1 MTCEECV
8 CSIKIVQD
16 IQIHRTT
23 FRHILLD
30 EAYFVISVA
39 LLRERLAAFILHVN
53 PAFIRLEC
61 SCYRV
66 MPARKTV
73 NEIPAEKSSEL
84 KHLQDSLTRF
94 FTPTNQRRSRVAQ
107 SSFSLESFEPGAS
120 SSRATSCK
128 SIDSKKHHFS
138 AISIDTKH
146 GDLQSTPPHPS
157 ISSSLKSGQSTPSPH
172 RRTDV
177 LFDALSPY
185 FSATSEKR
193 RTFSKGQYVHLSG
206 GRTRIKGGES
216 TVVHEEGAFSPSC
229 LHQPHSSTA
238 VTSSES
244 QDELSSTEQR
254 RSIIRPARKK
264 RHSTHVSKP
273 TASYQNAS
281 PSIYVRRNE
290 NASERR
296 SVQNTYLFPVECS
309 SRNSGLR
316 HLSLQSSSSLKSLV
330 PKGLV
335 SQRRLRTASI
345 IRKAKSHKTRLKLRQ
360 SLSPR
365 LVTRKRVVSL
375 RQPHLDELNMAG
387 GTVSLS
393 EPVAITSEDRELY
406 SAACNLAGLD
416 FNAILSECTPGEH
429 KTFNDTTDSS
439 RNPKAIR
446 IGNFEIETWYSAPYP
461 AEYAQLSVL
470 YLCEY
475 CMKYMKSLEMRQRH
489 SERCQLRHP
498 PGNEIYRKDG
508 VSVFE
513 VDGYCSRIY
522 CQNICLLAKLFLDHK
537 TLYYD
542 VEPFLFYVVTRNDSS
557 GCHFV
562 GYFSKEKYSAQKY
575 NLSCIM
581 TLPSYQRQGFG
592 RFLIDFSF
600 LLSRKEGMTGTPERP
615 LSDLGRFSY
624 KSYWRSAICEYL
636 YKNISPDKTKRLTLR
651 GIARGTGISVY
662 DVMETLQSLNILQ
675 RIDSQMVIVLNM
687 TMLKSHWTRA
697 KNDAKRIWLDETK
710 LSWLPIAHSP
720 SKEYGERS
728 SHVLCS
734 PFTSPIRQ
742 TTVRRSRGNIMQN
755 SNSGGGM
762 QGSKTNNFFREKNI
776 KNGKTILRRQRYGD
790 NTSDED
796 KRAVMSFKTT
806 CRDGKQNR
814 RIWRKTSGDD
824 SDDDDVKLQKEARK
838 NVRLAEMSQK
848 KISKRSTTNRRFRK
862 SGTKKA
868 VAIEPYTYPSSSN
881 SDSSDL
887 SDVSSDVRKSGKAC
901 KPSHRKHISRSH
913 FRRRKQRNITNV
925 ESIELNNVNDHD
937 TPDSKRVPVKTV
949 NSNCHKLH
957 LYHVSSSADSI
968 GSEGSSDDSLL
979 ILKRRKITN
988 STKPL
993 FSSCANS
1000 PEPLGNGHKLS
1011 MSQEPGSEI
1020 PDCDKLIAA
1029 NVQQSNKNEKSLELS
1044 VDNEDELP
1052 PTLEAD
1058 GVDGR
1063 DKLVKEWDNP
1073 DRSCCS
1079 GSSFPNGMPLLRV
1092 NIAGNDSAYEG
1103 EDEDVPPRLSPNFAM
1118 VESSDT
1124 NSPKELE
1131 PIPSLCQ
1138 TLPNKSAPDL
1148 LAVSSPSKPCDT
1160 VSNNSTSRITSVT
1173 NTICEMV
1180 NLGGDAG
1187 SEGESEAEQKEL
1199 GGGHSNHR
1207 KNGKSEALPLRLET
1221 SALDRPPKAPAML
1234 SLPNEEHD
1242 MGHTDEKSEIAS
1254 IGKDSSVETVEQ
1266 AVFQSSNNCRQPNSI
1281 LNQSPIL
1288 PPSSIH
1294 SDLSSQS
1301 FVSPPC
1307 SLQKRNTSD
1316 GSCRTPL
1323 SQIEA
1328 SPGEVFI
1335 GSVDRNSVRSNPST
1349 PHHLSTQSHP
1359 SSEMMFC
1366 TTTAG
1371 DMCLTMMAET
1381 PVMANNTKSMVKP
1394 STPTVL
1400 PSATTQHHH
1409 SHRRGSKKD
1418 QSRTSKTVSNSQRAQ
1433 MFMPPAPLPPYVIA
1447 ASSAGQ
1453 SFMGPSQVTHSQTG
1467 SYYAGGYANSRHSA
1481 YFDSQFHPNALST
1494 ATASATYPASSVSY
1508 PSHLGGIG
1516 KTYPMGAAVQS
1527 GFSYS
1532 YPRGMHQTG
1541 ANMGLSSGSG
1551 TIGPATP
1558 QQMIGVQ
1565 CPELPNTGQA
1575 NAAASWRYPAPP
1587 AAFSGHF
1594 MDAFGGGMPS
1604 AAGGTQFALPNQ
1616 LYYQHGYHP
1625 YLMPMMRND

>member
-1 MTCEECV
+1 
-8 CSIKIVQD
+8 
-16 IQIHRTT
+16 
-23 FRHILLD
+23 
-30 EAYFVISVA
+30 
-39 LLRERLAAFILHVN
+39 
-53 PAFIRLEC
+53 
-61 SCYRV
+61 
-66 MPARKTV
+66 MPARKSAD
-73 NEIPAEKSSEL
+73 EIPAEKSSEL

-107 SSFSLESFEPGAS
+107 SSFSLESFEPCAS

-128 SIDSKKHHFS
+128 SIDSKKDSSKERTRRSPRPVRKLSAKDIKKNVISGEINKTTGSKIHHFS

-146 GDLQSTPPHPS
+146 GDLQSSVPLQPS
-157 ISSSLKSGQSTPSPH
+157 ISSPVKSGQSTPSPH
-172 RRTDV
+172 RRTDA

-206 GRTRIKGGES
+206 GRTRTKSGEN
-216 TVVHEEGAFSPSC
+216 TAIHEESAFSSSC
-229 LHQPHSSTA
+229 LRQPQTSAA

-244 QDELSSTEQR
+244 QDELPSTEQR
-254 RSIIRPARKK
+254 RNIVRPTRKK
-264 RHSTHVSKP
+264 RHLTHVSEP
-273 TASYQNAS
+273 ATSYQNAS
-281 PSIYVRRNE
+281 SSVYARINE
-290 NASERR
+290 NAAERH
-296 SVQNTYLFPVECS
+296 SIQNTSLFPVECS
-309 SRNSGLR
+309 SRSSGLR
-316 HLSLQSSSSLKSLV
+316 HVSLQSSSSLKSLV

-365 LVTRKRVVSL
+365 IITRKRVVSL

-387 GTVSLS
+387 ETVSLT
-393 EPVAITSEDRELY
+393 EPVTITSEDRELY
-406 SAACNLAGLD
+406 SAARSLAGLD
-416 FNAILSECTPGEH
+416 FDASLSGCSSGEH
-429 KTFNDTTDSS
+429 ITFNDVNDSS

-470 YLCEY
+470 YLCEF

-508 VSVFE
+508 ISVFE

-636 YKNISPDKTKRLTLR
+636 YKTISPDKTKRLTLR

-675 RIDSQMVIVLNM
+675 RIDSQMIIVLNM

-697 KNDAKRIWLDETK
+697 KNDTKRIWLDETK
-710 LSWLPIAHSP
+710 LSWLPVAHSP

-728 SHVLCS
+728 SHTLRS
-734 PFTSPIRQ
+734 PFTNPIRQ
-742 TTVRRSRGNIMQN
+742 TVRRNRRNIMQN
-755 SNSGGGM
+755 AAVGGGIQRSKINSG
-762 QGSKTNNFFREKNI
+762 FFREKNI
-776 KNGKTILRRQRYGD
+776 KNGKTILKRQRSED
-790 NTSDED
+790 NTSDEE
-796 KRAVMSFKTT
+796 KKAVMDLKTT

-824 SDDDDVKLQKEARK
+824 SDDDDVKLQKETRK
-838 NVRLAEMSQK
+838 NIRLAEMSQK
-848 KISKRSTTNRRFRK
+848 KISKRSTTSRRFRR

-887 SDVSSDVRKSGKAC
+887 SDGSSDIRKSGKAY
-901 KPSHRKHISRSH
+901 KSSHRKHVSRSH
-913 FRRRKQRNITNV
+913 FRRRKQRSIGNV
-925 ESIELNNVNDHD
+925 ESIELNNVNDQD
-937 TPDSKRVPVKTV
+937 IMPDSKTVPMKTM
-949 NSNCHKLH
+949 NSNCRKLH
-957 LYHVSSSADSI
+957 LYHMSSSVDSS

-979 ILKRRKITN
+979 ILKRRRISN

-1000 PEPLGNGHKLS
+1000 PETLEGGHTSPKLS
-1011 MSQEPGSEI
+1011 MSQEPGSEVL
-1020 PDCDKLIAA
+1020 DSEKVTATD
-1029 NVQQSNKNEKSLELS
+1029 VQQSNKNEKSLELS

-1063 DKLVKEWDNP
+1063 DKLIKEWDNL
-1073 DRSCCS
+1073 DKSCCS
-1079 GSSFPNGMPLLRV
+1079 GNSFPNGMPLLRV
-1092 NIAGNDSAYEG
+1092 SIAGNDSAYEG
-1103 EDEDVPPRLSPNFAM
+1103 EDEDVPPRLSPNFAL

-1124 NSPKELE
+1124 SSPKELE
-1131 PIPSLCQ
+1131 PIPALCQ
-1138 TLPNKSAPDL
+1138 TLSNKSAPDL
-1148 LAVSSPSKPCDT
+1148 LAVSSPSKSHDT
-1160 VSNNSTSRITSVT
+1160 ASNNSTSRITSVT

-1199 GGGHSNHR
+1199 GGVHSNHR

-1234 SLPNEEHD
+1234 SLPNEEHE
-1242 MGHTDEKSEIAS
+1242 MGHTDEKSEVAS
-1254 IGKDSSVETVEQ
+1254 IGKDSSVETVEH
-1266 AVFQSSNNCRQPNSI
+1266 AVFQSSSSCRQPNSI

-1335 GSVDRNSVRSNPST
+1335 GSADRNSVRSNPST

-1359 SSEMMFC
+1359 GSDMMFC

-1371 DMCLTMMAET
+1371 DMCLTMMTET
-1381 PVMANNTKSMVKP
+1381 PVMTNNTKSMVKP

-1400 PSATTQHHH
+1400 PSTTTQHH
-1409 SHRRGSKKD
+1409 SHRRTSKKD
-1418 QSRTSKTVSNSQRAQ
+1418 QSRSSKNASNSQRAQ
-1433 MFMPPAPLPPYVIA
+1433 MFMPPTPLPPYVIA
-1447 ASSAGQ
+1447 APSAGQ
-1453 SFMGPSQVTHSQTG
+1453 SFMGPSQVAHSQTG

-1481 YFDSQFHPNALST
+1481 YFDSQFHPNALS

-1532 YPRGMHQTG
+1532 YPRGMHQAS

-1551 TIGPATP
+1551 TLGPVTP
-1558 QQMIGVQ
+1558 QHMIGVQ
-1565 CPELPNTGQA
+1565 CPELQNTSQA
-1575 NAAASWRYPAPP
+1575 NAAASWRYPTPP
-1587 AAFSGHF
+1587 TPFSGHF

-1604 AAGGTQFALPNQ
+1604 AASSSQFALPNQ

>member
-1 MTCEECV
+1 M
-8 CSIKIVQD
+8 
-16 IQIHRTT
+16 
-23 FRHILLD
+23 RHVPQQ
-30 EAYFVISVA
+30 F
-39 LLRERLAAFILHVN
+39 F
-53 PAFIRLEC
+53 LENEKR
-61 SCYRV
+61 S
-66 MPARKTV
+66 AD
-73 NEIPAEKSSEL
+73 EIPTEKSSEL

-128 SIDSKKHHFS
+128 CVDSKKHHFS

-146 GDLQSTPPHPS
+146 GDFQSHTSPQPS
-157 ISSSLKSGQSTPSPH
+157 ISSPLKSGQSTPSPH
-172 RRTDV
+172 RRTDA

-185 FSATSEKR
+185 FSAASEKR

-206 GRTRIKGGES
+206 GRTRTKSGES
-216 TVVHEEGAFSPSC
+216 SAVHEDSAFSSSC
-229 LHQPHSSTA
+229 IRQPNTSAA

-244 QDELSSTEQR
+244 QDELPSTEQR
-254 RSIIRPARKK
+254 RNIIRPARKK
-264 RHSTHVSKP
+264 RRSTHVIEP
-273 TASYQNAS
+273 ATSYQNS
-281 PSIYVRRNE
+281 SSIYTRINEKAAVRHSFQ
-290 NASERR
+290 NASL
-296 SVQNTYLFPVECS
+296 YPVECV
-309 SRNSGLR
+309 SRSSGLR
-316 HLSLQSSSSLKSLV
+316 HVSSNLKSLV

-387 GTVSLS
+387 GTVSLA
-393 EPVAITSEDRELY
+393 EPVTITNEDRELY
-406 SAACNLAGLD
+406 NAARNLAGLD
-416 FNAILSECTPGEH
+416 FDTTSSGCTAGER
-429 KTFNDTTDSS
+429 KIFNDAIDNS
-439 RNPKAIR
+439 RNPKAVR

-461 AEYAQLSVL
+461 AEYAQLSIL

-542 VEPFLFYVVTRNDSS
+542 VEPFLFYVVTKNDSS

-636 YKNISPDKTKRLTLR
+636 YKTISPDKTKRLTLR

-662 DVMETLQSLNILQ
+662 DVMETLQSLNMLQ
-675 RIDSQMVIVLNM
+675 RINSQMVIILNM
-687 TMLKSHWTRA
+687 TMLKNHWTKA
-697 KNDAKRIWLDETK
+697 KNDTKRIWLDETK
-710 LSWLPIAHSP
+710 LSWLPVVHSP

-728 SHVLCS
+728 SHVLRS
-734 PFTSPIRQ
+734 PFASPIRQ
-742 TTVRRSRGNIMQN
+742 TAMRRNRGSMLQN
-755 SNSGGGM
+755 AGGGSGT
-762 QGSKTNNFFREKNI
+762 QESKTNSDFFREKCI
-776 KNGKTILRRQRYGD
+776 KNGKTILKRQPSDD

-796 KRAVMSFKTT
+796 KKTIMDLKTT

-824 SDDDDVKLQKEARK
+824 SDDDDVKLQKETRK
-838 NVRLAEMSQK
+838 NMRLAEMSQK
-848 KISKRSTTNRRFRK
+848 KMSKRSATNRRFRK

-887 SDVSSDVRKSGKAC
+887 SDDSSDVRKNGKAY

-913 FRRRKQRNITNV
+913 FKRRKQKSITNV
-925 ESIELNNVNDHD
+925 ESIELNNVNDQD
-937 TPDSKRVPVKTV
+937 IMPDNKGIPVKTM

-957 LYHVSSSADSI
+957 LYHISSSADSS

-979 ILKRRKITN
+979 ILKRRRISN

-1000 PEPLGNGHKLS
+1000 PEPLRDGHITPKLS
-1011 MSQEPGSEI
+1011 VSQKTGNEI
-1020 PDCDKLIAA
+1020 LDCDKPIATDA
-1029 NVQQSNKNEKSLELS
+1029 QQSNKNEKSLELS

-1058 GVDGR
+1058 GVDSR
-1063 DKLVKEWDNP
+1063 DKLVKEWDSL
-1073 DRSCCS
+1073 DKSCCS

-1103 EDEDVPPRLSPNFAM
+1103 EDEDVPPRLSPNFAP

-1124 NSPKELE
+1124 SSPKELE
-1131 PIPSLCQ
+1131 STPSLCQ
-1138 TLPNKSAPDL
+1138 TLPSKSAPDL
-1148 LAVSSPSKPCDT
+1148 LVVSSPSKPHET
-1160 VSNNSTSRITSVT
+1160 VSNNAASRITSVT

-1199 GGGHSNHR
+1199 GGSHSNHR

-1234 SLPNEEHD
+1234 SLPNEEHE
-1242 MGHTDEKSEIAS
+1242 MGHTDEKSEVAS
-1254 IGKDSSVETVEQ
+1254 IGKDSSVETVEH
-1266 AVFQSSNNCRQPNSI
+1266 AVFQSNSSCRQPSSI

-1288 PPSSIH
+1288 PPNSIH

-1335 GSVDRNSVRSNPST
+1335 GSADRNSVRSNPAT

-1359 SSEMMFC
+1359 GSEMMFC
-1366 TTTAG
+1366 TTTTG
-1371 DMCLTMMAET
+1371 DMCLTMMTET

-1394 STPTVL
+1394 STPAVL
-1400 PSATTQHHH
+1400 PSTTTQHH

-1418 QSRTSKTVSNSQRAQ
+1418 QSRSSKNTSNVQRAQ
-1433 MFMPPAPLPPYVIA
+1433 MFMPPTPLPPYVLA
-1447 ASSAGQ
+1447 APSAGQ

-1467 SYYAGGYANSRHSA
+1467 SYYGGGYANSRHSA
-1481 YFDSQFHPNALST
+1481 YFDSQFHPSALSA

-1532 YPRGMHQTG
+1532 YPRGMHQAG
-1541 ANMGLSSGSG
+1541 ANVGLSSGSG
-1551 TIGPATP
+1551 TIGPVTP
-1558 QQMIGVQ
+1558 QQMISVQ
-1565 CPELPNTGQA
+1565 CPELQSNGQA
-1575 NAAASWRYPAPP
+1575 NAAASWRYPTPS

-1604 AAGGTQFALPNQ
+1604 AASGSQFALPNQ

>member
-1 MTCEECV
+1 M
-8 CSIKIVQD
+8 KFMQKN
-16 IQIHRTT
+16 R
-23 FRHILLD
+23 
-30 EAYFVISVA
+30 
-39 LLRERLAAFILHVN
+39 
-53 PAFIRLEC
+53 
-61 SCYRV
+61 
-66 MPARKTV
+66 
-73 NEIPAEKSSEL
+73 
-84 KHLQDSLTRF
+84 DSLTRF
-94 FTPTNQRRSRVAQ
+94 FTPTNRRRSRVAQ

-120 SSRATSCK
+120 SRSKLCK
-128 SIDSKKHHFS
+128 SIDSKKDLSRERARRSPRPVRRISGKDVKKNVICGEINKTTASKIHHLS

-146 GDLQSTPPHPS
+146 GDFQSSTSPQPS
-157 ISSSLKSGQSTPSPH
+157 ISSPLKSGQSTPSPH
-172 RRTDV
+172 RRTDA

-185 FSATSEKR
+185 FSAASEKR

-206 GRTRIKGGES
+206 GRTRTKSGEGS
-216 TVVHEEGAFSPSC
+216 VVHEENAFSTSC
-229 LHQPHSSTA
+229 VRQPHTSAA

-244 QDELSSTEQR
+244 QDELPSTEQR
-254 RSIIRPARKK
+254 RNTIRPARKK
-264 RHSTHVSKP
+264 RHSAHLSEPAT
-273 TASYQNAS
+273 SYQSAS
-281 PSIYVRRNE
+281 SSMHVRVNE
-290 NASERR
+290 NSAEHH
-296 SVQNTYLFPVECS
+296 SVQNTYLFP
-309 SRNSGLR
+309 
-316 HLSLQSSSSLKSLV
+316 SSSSLKSFV

-375 RQPHLDELNMAG
+375 RQPYLDELNMAG
-387 GTVSLS
+387 GAVSLT
-393 EPVAITSEDRELY
+393 EPVTITDEDRELY
-406 SAACNLAGLD
+406 NAACNLAGLD
-416 FNAILSECTPGEH
+416 FNASPNECASAEH
-429 KTFNDTTDSS
+429 KTFSDSIDSS

-624 KSYWRSAICEYL
+624 RSYWRSAICEYL
-636 YKNISPDKTKRLTLR
+636 YKTLSPDKTKRLTLR

-697 KNDAKRIWLDETK
+697 KSDTKRIWLDETK
-710 LSWLPIAHSP
+710 LSWSPVTYSP
-720 SKEYGERS
+720 SKEYSERS
-728 SHVLCS
+728 SHSLRS
-734 PFTSPIRQ
+734 PFTSPIQQ

-755 SNSGGGM
+755 SGGNM
-762 QGSKTNNFFREKNI
+762 QGPKTNNFFLEKGI
-776 KNGKTILRRQRYGD
+776 KNGKTILKKQRSDG

-796 KRAVMSFKTT
+796 KKAVMNFKTT

-838 NVRLAEMSQK
+838 NMRLAERGQK
-848 KISKRSTTNRRFRK
+848 KISKRSTTSRRFRK

-868 VAIEPYTYPSSSN
+868 VAVEPYTYPSSSN
-881 SDSSDL
+881 SESSDL
-887 SDVSSDVRKSGKAC
+887 SDDSSGIRRNGRAC
-901 KPSHRKHISRSH
+901 KSSNRKLVSQSS
-913 FRRRKQRNITNV
+913 FRRRKQFGFMFYGNTVKFKFIYHGNIDPVYISIADV
-925 ESIELNNVNDHD
+925 ESIELNNINDQD
-937 TPDSKRVPVKTV
+937 VAPDSKRMPVKIMK
-949 NSNCHKLH
+949 SRNCHKLH
-957 LYHVSSSADSI
+957 LYHISSSADSS
-968 GSEGSSDDSLL
+968 GCEGSSDDSLL
-979 ILKRRKITN
+979 ILKRRKIAN

-993 FSSCANS
+993 LSSCDNT
-1000 PEPLGNGHKLS
+1000 PEPLGDGHITRKLS
-1011 MSQEPGSEI
+1011 VSQEPGSDI
-1020 PDCDKLIAA
+1020 PDCDRPTSS

-1073 DRSCCS
+1073 ERLCCS
-1079 GSSFPNGMPLLRV
+1079 GSSFPNGMPLLRMS
-1092 NIAGNDSAYEG
+1092 IAGNDSAYEG
-1103 EDEDVPPRLSPNFAM
+1103 EDEDVPPRLSPNFAL

-1131 PIPSLCQ
+1131 PIPPMCQ

-1148 LAVSSPSKPCDT
+1148 LAVSSPSKPHDT
-1160 VSNNSTSRITSVT
+1160 VSNNSASRMTSVT

-1199 GGGHSNHR
+1199 GGNHSNQR

-1242 MGHTDEKSEIAS
+1242 ISHTDEKSEVAS
-1254 IGKDSSVETVEQ
+1254 VEKDSSVETVEH
-1266 AVFQSSNNCRQPNSI
+1266 AVFHSNSSCRQSNSI

-1294 SDLSSQS
+1294 SDLSSQG
-1301 FVSPPC
+1301 FVSPSC

-1316 GSCRTPL
+1316 GSCRTPV

-1349 PHHLSTQSHP
+1349 PRHLSTQNHP
-1359 SSEMMFC
+1359 GSEMMFC
-1366 TTTAG
+1366 TTTTG
-1371 DMCLTMMAET
+1371 DMCLAMMAET
-1381 PVMANNTKSMVKP
+1381 PVLTNNPKSMVKP
-1394 STPTVL
+1394 STPAVL
-1400 PSATTQHHH
+1400 PSTTTHH

-1418 QSRTSKTVSNSQRAQ
+1418 QSRSSKTALNSQRAQ
-1433 MFMPPAPLPPYVIA
+1433 MFMPPAPLPPYVMA
-1447 ASSAGQ
+1447 AQSAGQ
-1453 SFMGPSQVTHSQTG
+1453 SFMGHSQVTHSQTG

-1481 YFDSQFHPNALST
+1481 YFDSQFHQNALST

-1532 YPRGMHQTG
+1532 YPRGMHQAG

-1551 TIGPATP
+1551 TIGPVTP

-1565 CPELPNTGQA
+1565 CPELQNSSQTS
-1575 NAAASWRYPAPP
+1575 AAASWRYPTPP

-1625 YLMPMMRND
+1625 YLMPVMRND

>member
-1 MTCEECV
+1 
-8 CSIKIVQD
+8 
-16 IQIHRTT
+16 
-23 FRHILLD
+23 
-30 EAYFVISVA
+30 
-39 LLRERLAAFILHVN
+39 
-53 PAFIRLEC
+53 
-61 SCYRV
+61 
-66 MPARKTV
+66 MPARKSAD
-73 NEIPAEKSSEL
+73 EIPAEKSSEL

-120 SSRATSCK
+120 SSLATGK
-128 SIDSKKHHFS
+128 SIDSKKDSSKERTRRSPRSVRKFSAKDIKKNVVSGEIKKTTGSKIPHFS
-138 AISIDTKH
+138 AISIDTEH
-146 GDLQSTPPHPS
+146 GDLQLSTPLQPS
-157 ISSSLKSGQSTPSPH
+157 ISSSVKSGQSTPSPH
-172 RRTDV
+172 RRTDA

-206 GRTRIKGGES
+206 GRTRTKSGEN
-216 TVVHEEGAFSPSC
+216 TALHEESAFSSSC
-229 LHQPHSSTA
+229 LHQPHTSAA

-244 QDELSSTEQR
+244 QDELTDQR
-254 RSIIRPARKK
+254 QNIARPTRKK
-264 RHSTHVSKP
+264 RHLIHISEPAT
-273 TASYQNAS
+273 SYQNAS
-281 PSIYVRRNE
+281 SSVYTRINE
-290 NASERR
+290 NAAERH
-296 SVQNTYLFPVECS
+296 SVQNTSLFPGVECS
-309 SRNSGLR
+309 SRSSGLR
-316 HLSLQSSSSLKSLV
+316 NVSLHSSSNLKSLV

-360 SLSPR
+360 PLSPR

-375 RQPHLDELNMAG
+375 RQPHLDELNMVG
-387 GTVSLS
+387 GTVSLT
-393 EPVAITSEDRELY
+393 EPVTITNEDRELY
-406 SAACNLAGLD
+406 SAARNLAELD
-416 FNAILSECTPGEH
+416 FDARPSGCTSGEH
-429 KTFNDTTDSS
+429 VTFNDANDSS

-461 AEYAQLSVL
+461 AEYAQLSIL
-470 YLCEY
+470 YLCEF

-498 PGNEIYRKDG
+498 PGNEIYRKDDI
-508 VSVFE
+508 SIFE

-624 KSYWRSAICEYL
+624 RSYWRSAICEYL
-636 YKNISPDKTKRLTLR
+636 YKTISPDKTKRLTLR

-675 RIDSQMVIVLNM
+675 RIDSQMIIVLNM
-687 TMLKSHWTRA
+687 TMLKSHWVKA
-697 KNDAKRIWLDETK
+697 KNDTKRIWLDETK
-710 LSWLPIAHSP
+710 LSWLPVSHSP

-728 SHVLCS
+728 SHALHS
-734 PFTSPIRQ
+734 PFTNPIRQ

-755 SNSGGGM
+755 VGADGSI
-762 QGSKTNNFFREKNI
+762 QESKTNSGFFREKNV
-776 KNGKTILRRQRYGD
+776 KNGKTILKRQRSDD
-790 NTSDED
+790 NTSDEE
-796 KRAVMSFKTT
+796 KKTIMGLKTT

-824 SDDDDVKLQKEARK
+824 SDDDVKLQKETRK
-838 NVRLAEMSQK
+838 NVRLVEMSQTK
-848 KISKRSTTNRRFRK
+848 VSKRNTTNRRFRK

-887 SDVSSDVRKSGKAC
+887 SDDSSDIQKNGRAH
-901 KPSHRKHISRSH
+901 KPSRRKLVSRSH
-913 FRRRKQRNITNV
+913 FRRRKQRSIGNV
-925 ESIELNNVNDHD
+925 ESIELNNVNDQD
-937 TPDSKRVPVKTV
+937 IMPDNKSAPVKTM
-949 NSNCHKLH
+949 NSNCRKLH
-957 LYHVSSSADSI
+957 LHHISSSADSS

-979 ILKRRKITN
+979 ILKRRRIN
-988 STKPL
+988 YNTKPL

-1000 PEPLGNGHKLS
+1000 PEPLEDEHVSSKLS
-1011 MSQEPGSEI
+1011 MSQEPGNEI
-1020 PDCDKLIAA
+1020 LDSDKLIATD
-1029 NVQQSNKNEKSLELS
+1029 VQQSNKNGKSLELS

-1103 EDEDVPPRLSPNFAM
+1103 EDEDVPPRLSPNFAL
-1118 VESSDT
+1118 VENSDT

-1138 TLPNKSAPDL
+1138 TLSNKSAPDL
-1148 LAVSSPSKPCDT
+1148 LAVSSPSKSHDT
-1160 VSNNSTSRITSVT
+1160 VSNNSASRITSIA

-1199 GGGHSNHR
+1199 SGGHSSHR

-1234 SLPNEEHD
+1234 SLPNEEHE
-1242 MGHTDEKSEIAS
+1242 MSHTDEKSEVAS
-1254 IGKDSSVETVEQ
+1254 IGKDSSVETVEH
-1266 AVFQSSNNCRQPNSI
+1266 AVFQSSSNCRQPNSI

-1335 GSVDRNSVRSNPST
+1335 GSADRNSVRSNPST

-1359 SSEMMFC
+1359 GSDMMFC

-1381 PVMANNTKSMVKP
+1381 PLMTNNAKSMVKP

-1400 PSATTQHHH
+1400 PSTTTQHH

-1418 QSRTSKTVSNSQRAQ
+1418 QGRSSKNASNSQRAQ
-1433 MFMPPAPLPPYVIA
+1433 MFMPPTPLPPYVIA
-1447 ASSAGQ
+1447 APSAGQ
-1453 SFMGPSQVTHSQTG
+1453 SFMGHSQVAHSQTG

-1481 YFDSQFHPNALST
+1481 YFDSQFHPNALS

-1532 YPRGMHQTG
+1532 YPRGMHQAG

-1551 TIGPATP
+1551 TLGPVTP

-1565 CPELPNTGQA
+1565 CPELQNTSQA
-1575 NAAASWRYPAPP
+1575 NAAASWRYPTPP

-1604 AAGGTQFALPNQ
+1604 AASSSQFALPNQ

>member
-1 MTCEECV
+1 
-8 CSIKIVQD
+8 
-16 IQIHRTT
+16 
-23 FRHILLD
+23 
-30 EAYFVISVA
+30 
-39 LLRERLAAFILHVN
+39 
-53 PAFIRLEC
+53 
-61 SCYRV
+61 
-66 MPARKTV
+66 MPARKSAD
-73 NEIPAEKSSEL
+73 EIPAEKSSEL

-107 SSFSLESFEPGAS
+107 SSFSLETFEPGAS
-120 SSRATSCK
+120 SSRAASYK
-128 SIDSKKHHFS
+128 SIESKKDSNKERKRSPRLVRKFTAKDIKKNVSEISRKGSKIHHFS
-138 AISIDTKH
+138 AISIDTKQS
-146 GDLQSTPPHPS
+146 DLQSPISLQPS

-172 RRTDV
+172 RRTDA

-185 FSATSEKR
+185 FSAASEKR

-206 GRTRIKGGES
+206 GRTRTKSGES
-216 TVVHEEGAFSPSC
+216 SNIHEDGVFSPSC
-229 LHQPHSSTA
+229 IHQPHTSTA
-238 VTSSES
+238 VISSES
-244 QDELSSTEQR
+244 QDELLSAEQR
-254 RSIIRPARKK
+254 PNTVHPSSKK
-264 RHSTHVSKP
+264 RQSTYVSEP
-273 TASYQNAS
+273 AAYQNS
-281 PSIYVRRNE
+281 PSSIYIRINE
-290 NASERR
+290 KVAEHRA
-296 SVQNTYLFPVECS
+296 VQNTSFPVGCS
-309 SRNSGLR
+309 LRSSGLR
-316 HLSLQSSSSLKSLV
+316 HVSLQPSSNLKSLV
-330 PKGLV
+330 PKGLA

-365 LVTRKRVVSL
+365 LVTRKRVVSF
-375 RQPHLDELNMAG
+375 RQPHLDELNMTG
-387 GTVSLS
+387 RTISLA
-393 EPVAITSEDRELY
+393 EPVTITNEDRELY
-406 SAACNLAGLD
+406 NAARNLSGLD
-416 FNAILSECTPGEH
+416 IDTTLGTCISGEQ
-429 KTFNDTTDSS
+429 KFFNDATECS
-439 RNPKAIR
+439 RNPKSIR

-461 AEYAQLSVL
+461 AEYAQLSIL

-498 PGNEIYRKDG
+498 PGNEIYRKDS

-542 VEPFLFYVVTRNDSS
+542 VEPFLFYVVTKNDNS

-615 LSDLGRFSY
+615 LSDLGRLSY
-624 KSYWRSAICEYL
+624 RSYWQSAICEYL
-636 YKNISPDKTKRLTLR
+636 YKTVAPDKTKRLTLR

-662 DVMETLQSLNILQ
+662 DVMETLQSLNLLQ
-675 RIDSQMVIVLNM
+675 RINSQMIITLNM
-687 TMLKSHWTRA
+687 TMLKNHWTKA
-697 KNDAKRIWLDETK
+697 KNDMKRIWLDETK
-710 LSWLPIAHSP
+710 LSWLPTAHSP

-728 SHVLCS
+728 SYALRS
-734 PFTSPIRQ
+734 PFSSPFQQ
-742 TTVRRSRGNIMQN
+742 TTVRRDRGNLMQN
-755 SNSGGGM
+755 GGVGNDM
-762 QGSKTNNFFREKNI
+762 QKSKTNRGFFREKS
-776 KNGKTILRRQRYGD
+776 KNGKTMLKKQRSDD

-796 KRAVMSFKTT
+796 KKTVMSLKTT
-806 CRDGKQNR
+806 CRDGKQNG

-838 NVRLAEMSQK
+838 NMRLAEMSQK

-868 VAIEPYTYPSSSN
+868 VAIKPYTYPSSSN

-887 SDVSSDVRKSGKAC
+887 SDISSDAEKNGNTY
-901 KPSHRKHISRSH
+901 KPSHRKHVSHSH
-913 FRRRKQRNITNV
+913 FRRREQRSMANV
-925 ESIELNNVNDHD
+925 ESIELNNVNDQDIIPVHKD
-937 TPDSKRVPVKTV
+937 VPVKTM

-957 LYHVSSSADSI
+957 LCHIRSSADSS
-968 GSEGSSDDSLL
+968 GSEGSSDDSVL
-979 ILKRRKITN
+979 ILKRRRISN
-988 STKPL
+988 SSKTL
-993 FSSCANS
+993 FSSCTNS
-1000 PEPLGNGHKLS
+1000 PEPLGDGHVTPELRV
-1011 MSQEPGSEI
+1011 SQEPGSEI
-1020 PDCDKLIAA
+1020 PNCSKLFAA
-1029 NVQQSNKNEKSLELS
+1029 DLQQSNKNEKSLELT

-1063 DKLVKEWDNP
+1063 DKLVKEWDNL
-1073 DRSCCS
+1073 DKSCCS
-1079 GSSFPNGMPLLRV
+1079 GSTFANGMPLLRI

-1103 EDEDVPPRLSPNFAM
+1103 EDEDVPPRLSPNFAP
-1118 VESSDT
+1118 VENSDT
-1124 NSPKELE
+1124 NSPRELE
-1131 PIPSLCQ
+1131 PIPSLCK
-1138 TLPNKSAPDL
+1138 TLPIKSAPDL
-1148 LAVSSPSKPCDT
+1148 LAVSSPSKPHDT
-1160 VSNNSTSRITSVT
+1160 SNNSASRITSIT

-1199 GGGHSNHR
+1199 SHSNHR

-1221 SALDRPPKAPAML
+1221 SELDRPPKAPAML
-1234 SLPNEEHD
+1234 SLPNEEHE
-1242 MGHTDEKSEIAS
+1242 MGHMDEKGEVTS
-1254 IGKDSSVETVEQ
+1254 IGKDSSVETVEHTM
-1266 AVFQSSNNCRQPNSI
+1266 FQNCRQPNSI

-1288 PPSSIH
+1288 PPSSTH

-1301 FVSPPC
+1301 FVSPSC
-1307 SLQKRNTSD
+1307 SLQKRNTSN

-1323 SQIEA
+1323 SQVEA

-1335 GSVDRNSVRSNPST
+1335 GSTDRNSVRSNPST

-1359 SSEMMFC
+1359 GSEMMFC
-1366 TTTAG
+1366 ATTTG

-1381 PVMANNTKSMVKP
+1381 PVMTNNTKTMVKP

-1400 PSATTQHHH
+1400 PSTATQHH
-1409 SHRRGSKKD
+1409 SHRRSSKKD
-1418 QSRTSKTVSNSQRAQ
+1418 QSRSSKNASNTQRTQ
-1433 MFMPPAPLPPYVIA
+1433 MFIPPTPLSPYVIA
-1447 ASSAGQ
+1447 APSAGQ
-1453 SFMGPSQVTHSQTG
+1453 SFMGPSQVTHPQTG
-1467 SYYAGGYANSRHSA
+1467 SYYTGSYANSRHSA
-1481 YFDSQFHPNALST
+1481 YFDPQFHPSALST
-1494 ATASATYPASSVSY
+1494 AAASATYPASSVSY

-1516 KTYPMGAAVQS
+1516 KTYPMGATVQS

-1532 YPRGMHQTG
+1532 YPRGMHQAG
-1541 ANMGLSSGSG
+1541 ANMALSSGSG
-1551 TIGPATP
+1551 TIGPVTP

-1565 CPELPNTGQA
+1565 CSELQNTSQA
-1575 NAAASWRYPAPP
+1575 NTAASWRYPAPP

-1604 AAGGTQFALPNQ
+1604 AATGSQFALPNQ
-1616 LYYQHGYHP
+1616 LYYQPGYHP

>member
-1 MTCEECV
+1 
-8 CSIKIVQD
+8 
-16 IQIHRTT
+16 
-23 FRHILLD
+23 
-30 EAYFVISVA
+30 
-39 LLRERLAAFILHVN
+39 
-53 PAFIRLEC
+53 
-61 SCYRV
+61 
-66 MPARKTV
+66 MPSRK
-73 NEIPAEKSSEL
+73 NADEIPAEKSSEL

-120 SSRATSCK
+120 SRAVPYK
-128 SIDSKKHHFS
+128 SIESKKDSNKERTQRSPRPVRKFTAKDIKKNVVSEISRKGSKIHHFS

-146 GDLQSTPPHPS
+146 SDLQSPTSLQPS

-172 RRTDV
+172 RRTDA

-185 FSATSEKR
+185 FSAASEKR

-206 GRTRIKGGES
+206 GRTRTKSGES
-216 TVVHEEGAFSPSC
+216 SNIHEDDAFSPSC
-229 LHQPHSSTA
+229 IRQPHTSTA

-244 QDELSSTEQR
+244 QDELPSTEQR
-254 RSIIRPARKK
+254 PNTVRPSSKK
-264 RHSTHVSKP
+264 RQSTYVSEP
-273 TASYQNAS
+273 ATYQNS
-281 PSIYVRRNE
+281 SSSIYTRINE
-290 NASERR
+290 KVAERHT
-296 SVQNTYLFPVECS
+296 VQNTSLFPVGCS
-309 SRNSGLR
+309 LQSSGLR
-316 HLSLQSSSSLKSLV
+316 HVSLQPSSNLKNLV

-365 LVTRKRVVSL
+365 LVTRKRVVSF

-387 GTVSLS
+387 GTVSLA
-393 EPVAITSEDRELY
+393 EPVTITNEDRELY
-406 SAACNLAGLD
+406 IAARNLAGLD
-416 FNAILSECTPGEH
+416 IDTTLSGCISGEQ
-429 KTFNDTTDSS
+429 KFFNDATESS
-439 RNPKAIR
+439 RNPKSVR

-461 AEYAQLSVL
+461 AEYAQLSIL

-522 CQNICLLAKLFLDHK
+522 CQNVCLLAKLFLDHK

-542 VEPFLFYVVTRNDSS
+542 VEPFLFYVVTKNDNS

-615 LSDLGRFSY
+615 LSDLGRLSY

-636 YKNISPDKTKRLTLR
+636 YKTVAPDKIKRLTLR

-675 RIDSQMVIVLNM
+675 RINSQMIITLNI
-687 TMLKSHWTRA
+687 TMLKNHWTKA
-697 KNDAKRIWLDETK
+697 KNDTKRIWLDETK
-710 LSWLPIAHSP
+710 LSWLPTAHSP
-720 SKEYGERS
+720 SKEYGERPS
-728 SHVLCS
+728 YALRS
-734 PFTSPIRQ
+734 PFTSPLQQ
-742 TTVRRSRGNIMQN
+742 TTVRRGRGNLMQN
-755 SNSGGGM
+755 AGVGNGM
-762 QGSKTNNFFREKNI
+762 QKSKTYRGFFREKS
-776 KNGKTILRRQRYGD
+776 KNGKTMLKKLRSDD

-796 KRAVMSFKTT
+796 KKTVMSLKTT

-838 NVRLAEMSQK
+838 NMRLAMSQK
-848 KISKRSTTNRRFRK
+848 KISRRSTTNRRFRK

-887 SDVSSDVRKSGKAC
+887 SDISSDAQKNGKAY
-901 KPSHRKHISRSH
+901 KPHRKHVSHSH
-913 FRRRKQRNITNV
+913 FRRRKQRSIANV
-925 ESIELNNVNDHD
+925 ESIELNNVNDQD
-937 TPDSKRVPVKTV
+937 IVPVNKGVPVKTM
-949 NSNCHKLH
+949 NPNCHKLH
-957 LYHVSSSADSI
+957 LYHITSSADSS
-968 GSEGSSDDSLL
+968 GSEGSSDDSVL
-979 ILKRRKITN
+979 ILKRRRISN

-993 FSSCANS
+993 FSSCTNS
-1000 PEPLGNGHKLS
+1000 PEPLGDGHATLKLS
-1011 MSQEPGSEI
+1011 VSQEPGSEI
-1020 PDCDKLIAA
+1020 PDCSKLIAA
-1029 NVQQSNKNEKSLELS
+1029 DLQQSNKNEKSLELT

-1063 DKLVKEWDNP
+1063 DKLVKEWDSL
-1073 DRSCCS
+1073 DKSCCS
-1079 GSSFPNGMPLLRV
+1079 GSTFANGMPLLRI

-1103 EDEDVPPRLSPNFAM
+1103 EDEDIPPRLSPNFSLI
-1118 VESSDT
+1118 ENSDT

-1131 PIPSLCQ
+1131 PIPSLCK
-1138 TLPNKSAPDL
+1138 TLPMKSAADM
-1148 LAVSSPSKPCDT
+1148 LAISSPSKPHDT
-1160 VSNNSTSRITSVT
+1160 SNNSASRITSIT

-1199 GGGHSNHR
+1199 SSGHSNHR

-1221 SALDRPPKAPAML
+1221 SELDRPPKAPAML
-1234 SLPNEEHD
+1234 PLPNEEHE
-1242 MGHTDEKSEIAS
+1242 MGHMDEKGEVTS
-1254 IGKDSSVETVEQ
+1254 IGKDSSVETVEHTM
-1266 AVFQSSNNCRQPNSI
+1266 FQNCRQPNSI

-1307 SLQKRNTSD
+1307 SLQKRNTSN

-1335 GSVDRNSVRSNPST
+1335 GSTDRNNVRSNPST

-1359 SSEMMFC
+1359 GSEMMFC
-1366 TTTAG
+1366 ATTTG

-1381 PVMANNTKSMVKP
+1381 PVMTNNTKSMVKP

-1400 PSATTQHHH
+1400 PSTATQHH

-1418 QSRTSKTVSNSQRAQ
+1418 QSRSSKNASNTQRAQ
-1433 MFMPPAPLPPYVIA
+1433 MFMPPTPLPPYVIA
-1447 ASSAGQ
+1447 APSAGQ
-1453 SFMGPSQVTHSQTG
+1453 SFMGPSQVTHPQSG
-1467 SYYAGGYANSRHSA
+1467 SYYAGSYANSRHSA
-1481 YFDSQFHPNALST
+1481 YFDPQFHPSALST
-1494 ATASATYPASSVSY
+1494 AAASATYPASSVSY

-1516 KTYPMGAAVQS
+1516 KTYPMGAGVQS

-1532 YPRGMHQTG
+1532 YPRGMHQAG
-1541 ANMGLSSGSG
+1541 ANMALSSGSG
-1551 TIGPATP
+1551 TIGPVTP

-1565 CPELPNTGQA
+1565 CSELQNTSQA

-1604 AAGGTQFALPNQ
+1604 AASGSQFALPNQ